1 MSRKSGLELVDDIG
15 HHAPDMD
22 VFAFSN
28 VKFGIVGILG
38 RKKHSTFTAHKT
50 LHGQLSVQRGDDHA
64 VVSGSDMALVRELLG
79 GKADTLDAFDV
90 PQLACV
96 IRLCRSS
103 STLSEAGRRLF
114 AASRL
119 TKATSNDA
127 DRLRKYLARFGLD
140 WRGVKG
146 R

>member
-1 MSRKSGLELVDDIG
+1 M
-15 HHAPDMD
+15 
-22 VFAFSN
+22 
-28 VKFGIVGILG
+28 
-38 RKKHSTFTAHKT
+38 
-50 LHGQLSVQRGDDHA
+50 
-64 VVSGSDMALVRELLG
+64 RELLG

-127 DRLRKYLARFGLD
+127 DRLRKYLANYDGEADEQSVAIAEGADANGDGFVD
-140 WRGVKG
+140 G
-146 R
+146 RDVIRLRKYLANYDSETGSSTVTLGPSE

>member
-1 MSRKSGLELVDDIG
+1 MTRMAALSEGGRISEEGVFEEWGRLRRRRGAGSLPPALSGSSKADGEG
-15 HHAPDMD
+15 
-22 VFAFSN
+22 FSES
-28 VKFGIVGILG
+28 G
-38 RKKHSTFTAHKT
+38 
-50 LHGQLSVQRGDDHA
+50 
-64 VVSGSDMALVRELLG
+64 VSGADMALVRELLG
-79 GKADTLDAFDV
+79 GKANTLDAFDV